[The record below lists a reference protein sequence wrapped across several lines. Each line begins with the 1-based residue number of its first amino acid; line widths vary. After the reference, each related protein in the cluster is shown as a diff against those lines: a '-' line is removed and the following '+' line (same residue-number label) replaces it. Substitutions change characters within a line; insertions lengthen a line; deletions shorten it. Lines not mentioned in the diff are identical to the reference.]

1 MKELR
6 LFVLKLAEAYG
17 YAITPARRDIYAEA
31 LLELGDFDLN
41 CDVSRQLL
49 ATSPVFPSVAAI
61 YDAAEANENGPTIAA
76 NKILGAIVAHGYSNA
91 QSAAQELGPKCWQ
104 IVQRLG
110 GWSHLCRNHLAKN
123 DGILRAQ
130 IRDLAK
136 ELKVVDAAAGGS
148 MQVSAPSKVEKL
160 ISSTV
165 KEVPK

>member
-31 LLELGDFDLN
+31 LLELGEFDLN
-41 CDVSRQLL
+41 ATFKTLL
-49 ATSPVFPSVAAI
+49 ATSAHFPSVAAI